1 MEVAVFFLNPK
12 RGLPTLSASFMKMTG
27 LYRLF
32 PRSAK
37 WNHYYEGQIGENET
51 AKIEVL
57 CGAFMFMR
65 KEALEKS
72 GYLDED
78 FFMYGEDI
86 DLSYRIT
93 KAGYA
98 IYYLPTTSI
107 IHYKGES
114 TRKSSLNYILT
125 FYQAM
130 LIFTQKHPEFSGQK
144 VLIQLA
150 IYFHGLLQLLKQ
162 NVTRWWPVVMDAILI
177 SSSFFLVS
185 KAWAIVSF
193 GSADHFKPAFYY
205 FNIPLYTVIMLVA
218 MHLNGAYDK
227 PFYEK
232 IFVAWFFFGHIDD
245 PCHLC
250 HPSH

>member
-1 MEVAVFFLNPK
+1 
-12 RGLPTLSASFMKMTG
+12 MTG

-32 PRSAK
+32 PVLQ
-37 WNHYYEGQIGENET
+37 NGTITTGQIGENET

-65 KEALEKS
+65 KVTLEKS

-93 KAGYA
+93 KSGYQ

-144 VLIQLA
+144 VPQSTGYLFSWTHSTPQAKTLRAGGRI
-150 IYFHGLLQLLKQ
+150 
-162 NVTRWWPVVMDAILI
+162 VMDAILI
-177 SSSFFLVS
+177 NSSFFIVS
-185 KAWAIVSF
+185 KRLWAIYRY
-193 GSADHFKPAFYY
+193 GSASYFQPEFFY
-205 FNIPLYTVIMLVA
+205 FNILYTCIMLAA
-218 MHLNGAYDK
+218 MHLNSC
-227 PFYEK
+227 
-232 IFVAWFFFGHIDD
+232 V
-245 PCHLC
+245 
-250 HPSH
+250 